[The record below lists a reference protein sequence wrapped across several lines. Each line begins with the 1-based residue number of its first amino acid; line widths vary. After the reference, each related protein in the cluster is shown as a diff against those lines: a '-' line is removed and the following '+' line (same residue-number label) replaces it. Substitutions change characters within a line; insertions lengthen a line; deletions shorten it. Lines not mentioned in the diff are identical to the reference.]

1 MIYKNIILSY
11 IRERLLIYMDFQ
23 SFPLGLFFQSSFTL
37 TNTHFF
43 INHNKKI
50 KEILSTG
57 LNLTVNPHLLSEIQR
72 EDYKF
77 YVHWQ
82 KLLNMKHGK

>member
-1 MIYKNIILSY
+1 M
-11 IRERLLIYMDFQ
+11 
-23 SFPLGLFFQSSFTL
+23 
-37 TNTHFF
+37 NTHFSLTTKK
-43 INHNKKI
+43 KKI

-57 LNLTVNPHLLSEIQR
+57 LNLTINPHLLSEIQI

-77 YVHWQ
+77 YVYWQ